1 VKNRSGARR
10 EENVIMAR
18 HLEGKVAAVTGGG
31 RGIGREV
38 CKALAKQ
45 GAAVVVNDLGVTVA
59 GQKETSSP
67 ADEVVKEIKAA
78 DGVASSNHLDISTP
92 EGGEGLVNQAIK
104 EFGKLDILVNVA
116 GILRDRMIFNM
127 TVDEWDAVIR
137 VHLRGHFCTMR
148 PATAHM
154 RERKFGRIINFSS
167 NAAQGSPGQPNY
179 AAAKAGILGLTYST
193 ANSMQKYG
201 VTCNAIFPGAA
212 TRMTDTIP
220 AGRMPGAGDFNSA
233 TAVGTPSDPAN
244 VPPIIVYLC
253 SDEAGEVTGQCFGAS
268 GYRITRYSH
277 MKPERV
283 LINNGPWNI
292 DDIFK
297 IFKQTLGVGLEPARM
312 F

>member
-1 VKNRSGARR
+1 
-10 EENVIMAR
+10 MAR
-18 HLEGKVAAVTGGG
+18 HLEGKIAAVTGGG

-38 CKALAKQ
+38 AKALASQ
-45 GAAVVVNDLGVTVA
+45 GATVVINDLGVTVA

-67 ADEVVKEIKAA
+67 ADDVVKEITAA
-78 DGVASSNHLDISTP
+78 GGLAAANHLDISTP

-104 EFGKLDILVNVA
+104 DYGQLDILVNVA

-127 TVDEWDAVIR
+127 TVEEWDAVVR

-167 NAAQGSPGQPNY
+167 NSAQGSPGQPNY
-179 AAAKAGILGLTYST
+179 AAAKAGILGLTYSA

-201 VTCNAIFPGAA
+201 VTVNAIFPGAA

-220 AGRMPGAGDFNSA
+220 GGRMPNAPSDSQSVA
-233 TAVGTPSDPAN
+233 GTPMDPAN

-253 SDEAGEVTGQCFGAS
+253 SDEAANVTGQCFGAS
-268 GYRITRYSH
+268 GYRITRYTH
-277 MKPERV
+277 MAPDRV
-283 LINNGPWNI
+283 LMNQGPWDI
-292 DDIFK
+292 DQLFK
-297 IFKQTLGVGLEPARM
+297 VFKATLGVGLEPPRM

>member
-1 VKNRSGARR
+1 
-10 EENVIMAR
+10 MAR

-38 CKALAKQ
+38 ARALAAQ
-45 GAAVVVNDLGVTVA
+45 GASVVVNDLGVTVA
-59 GQKETSSP
+59 GQKETASP
-67 ADEVVKEIKAA
+67 ADDVVTEIKAA
-78 DGVASSNHLDISTP
+78 GGAAASNHLDISTP

-104 EFGKLDILVNVA
+104 DFGKLDILVNVA

-127 TVDEWDAVIR
+127 TIEEWDAVVR

-154 RERKFGRIINFSS
+154 RERKHGRIINFSS
-167 NAAQGSPGQPNY
+167 NSAQGSPGQPNY

-220 AGRMPGAGDFNSA
+220 AGRMPGATSDSQ
-233 TAVGTPSDPAN
+233 TAVGSPMDPAN
-244 VPPIIVYLC
+244 VAPIIIYLA
-253 SDEAGEVTGQCFGAS
+253 SDEAAEVTGQCFGAS
-268 GYRITRYSH
+268 GYRISRYTH

-283 LINNGPWNI
+283 LMNPGPWDI
-292 DDIFK
+292 DHLFK
-297 IFKQTLGVGLEPARM
+297 VFKSTLGAGLEPARM
-312 F
+312 SFS

>member
-1 VKNRSGARR
+1 
-10 EENVIMAR
+10 MAG

-38 CKALAKQ
+38 SRALARQ
-45 GAAVVVNDLGVTVA
+45 GAAVVVNDLGVSVA
-59 GQKETSSP
+59 GQQETVSP
-67 ADEVVKEIKAA
+67 ADDVAKEIKAA
-78 DGVASSNHLDISTP
+78 GGTASSNHLDISTP

-104 EFGKLDILVNVA
+104 EYGKLDILVNVA

-127 TVDEWDAVIR
+127 TIEEWDAVVK

-154 RERKFGRIINFSS
+154 REHKFGRIINFSS

-193 ANSMQKYG
+193 ANAMQKYG
-201 VTCNAIFPGAA
+201 VTCNAIWPGAA
-212 TRMTDTIP
+212 TRMTDSIP
-220 AGRMPGAGDFNSA
+220 AGRMPGAGLITSA
-233 TAVGTPSDPAN
+233 NAAGTTMDPAN
-244 VPPIIVYLC
+244 VPPIIIYLC

-268 GYRITRYSH
+268 GYRITRYTH
-277 MKPERV
+277 MRPERV
-283 LINNGPWNI
+283 LINNGPW
-292 DDIFK
+292 DVEDVFK
-297 IFKQTLGVGLEPARM
+297 SFKQTLGVGLEPPRM

>member
-1 VKNRSGARR
+1 
-10 EENVIMAR
+10 MAR

-38 CKALAKQ
+38 SKALAAQ

-59 GQKETSSP
+59 GQKETVSP
-67 ADEVVKEIKAA
+67 ADDVVKTIKAA
-78 DGVASSNHLDISTP
+78 GGNAASNHEDISTP

-127 TVDEWDAVIR
+127 TVEEWDAVIR

-148 PATAHM
+148 PASAHM

-167 NAAQGSPGQPNY
+167 NSAQGAPGQPNY
-179 AAAKAGILGLTYST
+179 AAAKAGILGLTYSA
-193 ANSMQKYG
+193 ANALQKYG
-201 VTCNAIFPGAA
+201 ITCNAIMPGAA

-220 AGRMPGAGDFNSA
+220 AGRMPGATGLASE
-233 TAVGTPSDPAN
+233 TAAGTPMDPAN
-244 VPPIIVYLC
+244 VPPVIVYLS
-253 SDEAGEVTGQCFGAS
+253 SDDAAEVNGQCFGAS
-268 GYRITRYSH
+268 GYRITRYTH
-277 MKPERV
+277 MRPDRV
-283 LINNGPWNI
+283 LMNNGAWDI
-292 DDIFK
+292 DQLFK
-297 IFKQTLGVGLEPARM
+297 IFKQTLGVGMEPPRM

>member
-1 VKNRSGARR
+1 
-10 EENVIMAR
+10 MAR

-38 CKALAKQ
+38 AKALAAQ
-45 GAAVVVNDLGVTVA
+45 GASVVVNDLGVTVA
-59 GQKETSSP
+59 GEQESSSP

-78 DGVASSNHLDISTP
+78 GNIASSNHQDISTP

-104 EFGKLDILVNVA
+104 DYGKLDILVNVA

-127 TVDEWDAVIR
+127 TVEEWDAVIR

-154 RERKFGRIINFSS
+154 RERRYGRIINFSS
-167 NAAQGSPGQPNY
+167 NSAQGSPGQPNY

-220 AGRMPGAGDFNSA
+220 AGRMPGATISSEDAAASPMN
-233 TAVGTPSDPAN
+233 PAN
-244 VPPIIVYLC
+244 VVPIIVYLA
-253 SDEAGEVTGQCFGAS
+253 SDEAADVTGQCFGAS
-268 GYRITRYSH
+268 GYKISRYTH
-277 MKPERV
+277 MKPDRV
-283 LINNGPWNI
+283 VMNQGPW
-292 DDIFK
+292 DVDQVFK
-297 IFKQTLGVGLEPARM
+297 MFKATLGVGLEPSRM
-312 F
+312 FFS

>member
-1 VKNRSGARR
+1 
-10 EENVIMAR
+10 MAL

-38 CKALAKQ
+38 CRTLAAQ

-59 GQKETSSP
+59 GQKEKASP
-67 ADEVVKEIKAA
+67 ADDTVKVIKAA
-78 DGVASSNHLDISTP
+78 GGKASANHEYISTA
-92 EGGEGLVNQAIK
+92 EGGESLVNQAIK
-104 EFGKLDILVNVA
+104 EYGKLDILVNVA

-127 TVDEWDAVIR
+127 TPEEWDAVIK

-179 AAAKAGILGLTYST
+179 AAAKAGILGLTYSS
-193 ANSMQKYG
+193 ANSLQKYG
-201 VTCNAIFPGAA
+201 ITCNAIMPGAA

-220 AGRMPGAGDFNSA
+220 AGRMPGATGMSSETA
-233 TAVGTPSDPAN
+233 TGTPMDPAN
-244 VPPIIVYLC
+244 VPPVIVYLC
-253 SDEAGEVTGQCFGAS
+253 SDEAGEINGQCFGAS
-268 GYRITRYSH
+268 GYRITRYTH
-277 MKPERV
+277 MRPDRV
-283 LINNGPWNI
+283 LINNGPWDI
-292 DDIFK
+292 DQLFK
-297 IFKQTLGVGLEPARM
+297 VFKQALGSGLEPPRM